1 MKVEQFIAR
10 YETSQLDR
18 DVLRIA
24 RKINKL
30 KSEFFSTRNI
40 LKISAVPKVRGTEA
54 LDLLEE
60 AGVIAKADYPQS
72 KYPRLGRPRSQLY
85 KVL

>member
-1 MKVEQFIAR
+1 MKVEQFITR

-30 KSEFFSTRNI
+30 KSEFFSTRDI
-40 LKISAVPKVRGTEA
+40 LKIAAVSKVRGTAA

-60 AGVIAKADYPQS
+60 DGVIARVDYPQS
-72 KYPRLGRPRSQLY
+72 DSPRIGRPRSQRY